1 MAPIIDSHQHF
12 WALSTRGHV
21 WPTPDL
27 DAIFRDFGPHDLA
40 EAVMDVPLARTVLIQ
55 SQPTDADTDWLLR
68 LADSTPLIGAV
79 VGWCD
84 LDAPTAADRIAE
96 LSRRA
101 KLRGLRPMLQA
112 IARTDWL
119 LDERLT
125 RALSAMQEHGLRLDA
140 LVQPRHL
147 PMLARFVDRWPDLP
161 IVIDHAAKPC
171 VARGELDPWR
181 AQIAAL
187 AERKVYCKLS
197 GLRTE
202 QSPGQSAA
210 DLHPYVE
217 HLIECFGDRLM
228 WGSDW
233 PVLLLS
239 GDTYRQWFDDAA
251 RLSAFEGPAL
261 ERLFCGAAHEFY
273 NLGG

>member
-1 MAPIIDSHQHF
+1 
-12 WALSTRGHV
+12 
-21 WPTPDL
+21 
-27 DAIFRDFGPHDLA
+27 
-40 EAVMDVPLARTVLIQ
+40 
-55 SQPTDADTDWLLR
+55 
-68 LADSTPLIGAV
+68 
-79 VGWCD
+79 
-84 LDAPTAADRIAE
+84 
-96 LSRRA
+96 
-101 KLRGLRPMLQA
+101 MLQA

-239 GDTYRQWFDDAA
+239 GDTYRQWFDEAA
-251 RLSAFEGPAL
+251 RLSALEGPAL